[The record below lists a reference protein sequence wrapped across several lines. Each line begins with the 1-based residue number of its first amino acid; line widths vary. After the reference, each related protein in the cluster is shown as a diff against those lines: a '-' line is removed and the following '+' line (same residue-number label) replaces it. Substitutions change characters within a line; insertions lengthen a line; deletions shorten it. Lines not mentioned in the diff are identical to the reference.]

1 MTKLTYTS
9 GIYNSFVVSFN
20 NVSLGELI
28 INDDGHYVWYPSHKY
43 GYLEAWV
50 LKDIANKLEELNKP
64 WDDKIKEL
72 CKTT

>member
-9 GIYNSFVVSFN
+9 GIYNSFAVSFN
-20 NVSLGELI
+20 NISLGELI
-28 INDDGHYVWYPSHKY
+28 IDDDGYYVWYPSQKY